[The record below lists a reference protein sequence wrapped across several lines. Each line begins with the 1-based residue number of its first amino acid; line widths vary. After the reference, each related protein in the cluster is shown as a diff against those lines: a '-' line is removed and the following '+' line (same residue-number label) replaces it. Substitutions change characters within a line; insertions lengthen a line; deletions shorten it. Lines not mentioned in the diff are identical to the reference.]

1 MIQPDEIESMAESLD
16 VHTSHVQRDY
26 VHGWV
31 LSHLYKRS
39 NLANRLVLKG
49 GNSLRKGYFQSA
61 RYSRDLDFTT
71 SIGISN
77 DELHS
82 ELNSLCQSISSD
94 TGIEFD
100 VSRTTVADKS
110 RADKEKTISEAR
122 LYFSDF
128 YGNESSI
135 VLSVRLDV
143 TQFDRI
149 YLPIQERILIH
160 PYSDAADSSTPIKC
174 VKLEE
179 ILASKMRCLL
189 QRRHIVDLFDLVY
202 ATIINPEIE
211 VNRAELLSTFFR
223 ITIFGRRPAVAKGL
237 LLELPFDNL
246 SGLWSRF
253 ISCPVLSRFDF
264 SRARDALASLIEE
277 MIPGRAETDFDPVFF
292 PAAIRNPIMEAA
304 QSQTV
309 LRFTYDRVER
319 LVEPYELTFKIR
331 RDNVARE
338 YFYGYDQTGGRSS
351 PPGLKTFVSAKVQ
364 RIETTDI
371 KFEPRAT
378 IELNKAGGAET
389 VGRFEGNSGSRTH
402 RTRAI
407 LGRLPKATKRARAA
421 FSSKAI
427 YRVECPYC
435 QKRFPR
441 NRPDT
446 KLNPHKDKYGNRC
459 HGRRGY
465 LV

>member
-1 MIQPDEIESMAESLD
+1 MILPDEIDSMAESLD
-16 VHTSHVQRDY
+16 VHPSHVQRDY
-26 VHGWV
+26 VHSWV
-31 LSHLYKRS
+31 LSQLYRRS
-39 NLANRLVLKG
+39 TLADRLVLKG
-49 GNSLRKGYFQSA
+49 GNSLRKGYFESA

-71 SIGISN
+71 STGISN

-82 ELNSLCQSISSD
+82 ELNSLCQSITSD
-94 TGIEFD
+94 AGIQFD
-100 VSRTTVADKS
+100 VSRTVVADKN
-110 RADKEKTISEAR
+110 RADKEKTISEAK

-128 YGNESSI
+128 YGNESSL

-149 YLPIQERILIH
+149 YLPVQERILIH
-160 PYSDAADSSTPIKC
+160 PYSDVADCSTPIKC

-189 QRRHIVDLFDLVY
+189 QRRHIADLFDLVY

-211 VNRAELLSTFFR
+211 VSRPELLSTFFR

-237 LLELPFDNL
+237 FLELPVENPG
-246 SGLWSRF
+246 GLWDRF
-253 ISCPVLSRFDF
+253 IQCPALSRFDF
-264 SRARDALASLIEE
+264 SRARNALVSLIEE
-277 MIPGRAETDFDPVFF
+277 MIPGQAESDFDPVFF

-309 LRFTYDRVER
+309 LRFTYDGVER

-331 RDNVARE
+331 RDSVARE

-351 PPGLKTFVSAKVQ
+351 SPGLKTFVSNKVQ
-364 RIETTDI
+364 RIETTGI

-378 IELNKAGGAET
+378 IELHKAGGAET
-389 VGRFEGNSGSRTH
+389 VSRFEGQSGRRTH
-402 RTRAI
+402 RTPVLR
-407 LGRLPKATKRARAA
+407 GRFPKTPKPPRSVFAL
-421 FSSKAI
+421 KAL
-427 YRVECPYC
+427 YRVECAYC
-435 QKRFPR
+435 RKQFPR
-441 NRPDT
+441 SRPDT
-446 KLNPHKDKYGNRC
+446 KLNPHKDKYGNKC